1 MDTFLVI
8 LTMIMRIACL
18 AIRVCDAWA
27 MKKEHDAQ
35 NLEGVAYWSFM
46 TILIAIILI

>member
-18 AIRVCDAWA
+18 AILVCDAWA

-35 NLEGVAYWSFM
+35 NLEGVVYWGFM
-46 TILIAIILI
+46 TILIVITLI